1 MFTFR
6 VTTHKNGKLLD
17 MYDSVDYPTREK
29 AIQAARWS
37 AEYYTLASG
46 GEWQKTEDGAIRWWT
61 DEEGNRCRRIYKVN
75 NNQ

>member
-6 VTTHKNGKLLD
+6 VTTHLNGKLQD

-29 AIQAARWS
+29 AIQAAQSS
-37 AEYYTLASG
+37 AEYYTLISG

-61 DEEGNRCRRIYKVN
+61 DEIGNRCRRIYKVN